1 MVEQQYSFAEICHR
15 KRLRWDLRMPECST
29 AWAALRAQVEEQA
42 LPQLAAL
49 APDGGAAPRILMSG
63 AVVSRPGAGC
73 QSFHIDGTGRLV
85 NVFVPLVDVAPDCDG
100 TQFWPGSHL
109 DPAAPDA
116 APELEGDAAAMA
128 AMVSPGCPAGGFLC
142 FDYRCVHR
150 GLGQELRER
159 AVAYFVV
166 ALEPDVE
173 DSHNFPQ
180 LSVHDA
186 PAELTET
193 MPFWDDAVGRVTT
206 VLRTRRDASFRRLAQ
221 ARQLDAPAAKQLVR
235 GYCATCGLE
244 WGSLQAQESA
254 ARALLLDPDYRAP
267 SAVSQVDSEET
278 RDCEPDV
285 VEAQPIVTV
294 ASEDAAKAAWLAK
307 QGTPPFPPPST
318 PPFPPSSPP
327 SPQEAGWEPSSHR
340 RAVSPPAVPP
350 TG

>member
-1 MVEQQYSFAEICHR
+1 
-15 KRLRWDLRMPECST
+15 MPECST

-49 APDGGAAPRILMSG
+49 TPGGGATPRILMSG

-150 GLGQELRER
+150 GLGQALRER

-193 MPFWDDAVGRVTT
+193 MPFWDDAVGRVTS

-221 ARQLDAPAAKQLVR
+221 ARQLDAAAAKQLVR

-254 ARALLLDPDYRAP
+254 ARALLLDPDYQAPSVGGATRDSATAAPVAAAP
-267 SAVSQVDSEET
+267 SAVSQMDSEET
-278 RDCEPDV
+278 RDCEPAV
-285 VEAQPIVTV
+285 LEVQPITTV
-294 ASEDAAKAAWLAK
+294 ASGDTAKAAWLAK
-307 QGTPPFPPPST
+307 QGS
-318 PPFPPSSPP
+318 
-327 SPQEAGWEPSSHR
+327 
-340 RAVSPPAVPP
+340 P

>member
-49 APDGGAAPRILMSG
+49 APGGGATPRILMSG

-73 QSFHIDGTGRLV
+73 QFFHIDGTGRLV

-150 GLGQELRER
+150 GLGQALRER

-193 MPFWDDAVGRVTT
+193 MPFWDDAVGRVTS

-221 ARQLDAPAAKQLVR
+221 ARQLDAAAAKQLVR

-254 ARALLLDPDYRAP
+254 ARALLLDPDYQAASVGEAAQDSAIAAP
-267 SAVSQVDSEET
+267 VAAATSAVSQVDSEET

-285 VEAQPIVTV
+285 MA
-294 ASEDAAKAAWLAK
+294 
-307 QGTPPFPPPST
+307 
-318 PPFPPSSPP
+318 
-327 SPQEAGWEPSSHR
+327 
-340 RAVSPPAVPP
+340 
-350 TG
+350 

>member
-1 MVEQQYSFAEICHR
+1 
-15 KRLRWDLRMPECST
+15 MPECST

-49 APDGGAAPRILMSG
+49 TPGGGATPRILMSG

-150 GLGQELRER
+150 GLGQALRER

-193 MPFWDDAVGRVTT
+193 MPFWDDAVGRVTS

-221 ARQLDAPAAKQLVR
+221 ARQLDAAAAKQLVR

-254 ARALLLDPDYRAP
+254 ARALLLDPDFQAPSVGGATRDSATAAPVAAAP

-278 RDCEPDV
+278 RDCEPAV
-285 VEAQPIVTV
+285 LEVQPITTV
-294 ASEDAAKAAWLAK
+294 ASGDTAKAAWLAK
-307 QGTPPFPPPST
+307 QG
-318 PPFPPSSPP
+318 SPT
-327 SPQEAGWEPSSHR
+327 R
-340 RAVSPPAVPP
+340 
-350 TG
+350 

>member
-1 MVEQQYSFAEICHR
+1 
-15 KRLRWDLRMPECST
+15 MPECST

-49 APDGGAAPRILMSG
+49 TPGGGATPRILMSG

-150 GLGQELRER
+150 GLGQALRER

-193 MPFWDDAVGRVTT
+193 MPFWDDAVGRVTS

-221 ARQLDAPAAKQLVR
+221 ARQLDAAAAKQLVR

-254 ARALLLDPDYRAP
+254 ARALLLDPDYQAPSVGGATRDSATAAPVAAAP
-267 SAVSQVDSEET
+267 SAVSQLDSEET
-278 RDCEPDV
+278 RDCEPAV
-285 VEAQPIVTV
+285 LEVQPITTV
-294 ASEDAAKAAWLAK
+294 ASGDTAKAAWLAK
-307 QGTPPFPPPST
+307 QGS
-318 PPFPPSSPP
+318 
-327 SPQEAGWEPSSHR
+327 
-340 RAVSPPAVPP
+340 P

>member
-1 MVEQQYSFAEICHR
+1 
-15 KRLRWDLRMPECST
+15 MPECST

-49 APDGGAAPRILMSG
+49 TPGGGATPRILMSG

-150 GLGQELRER
+150 GLGQALRER

-193 MPFWDDAVGRVTT
+193 MPFWDDAVGRVTS

-221 ARQLDAPAAKQLVR
+221 ARQLDAAAAKQLVR

-254 ARALLLDPDYRAP
+254 ARALLLDPDFQAPSVGGATRDSATAAPVAAAP
-267 SAVSQVDSEET
+267 SAVSQMDSEET
-278 RDCEPDV
+278 RDCEPAV
-285 VEAQPIVTV
+285 LEVQPITTV
-294 ASEDAAKAAWLAK
+294 ASGDTAKAAWLAK
-307 QGTPPFPPPST
+307 LG
-318 PPFPPSSPP
+318 SPT
-327 SPQEAGWEPSSHR
+327 R
-340 RAVSPPAVPP
+340 
-350 TG
+350 

>member
-1 MVEQQYSFAEICHR
+1 
-15 KRLRWDLRMPECST
+15 MPECST

-49 APDGGAAPRILMSG
+49 TPGGGATPRILMSG

-150 GLGQELRER
+150 GLGQALRER

-193 MPFWDDAVGRVTT
+193 MPFWDDAVGRVTS

-221 ARQLDAPAAKQLVR
+221 ARQLDAAAAKQLVR

-254 ARALLLDPDYRAP
+254 ARALLLDPDYQAPSVGGATRDSATAAPVAAAP
-267 SAVSQVDSEET
+267 SAVSQMDSEET
-278 RDCEPDV
+278 RDCEPAV
-285 VEAQPIVTV
+285 LEMQPITTV
-294 ASEDAAKAAWLAK
+294 ASGDTAKAAWLAK
-307 QGTPPFPPPST
+307 QGS
-318 PPFPPSSPP
+318 
-327 SPQEAGWEPSSHR
+327 
-340 RAVSPPAVPP
+340 P